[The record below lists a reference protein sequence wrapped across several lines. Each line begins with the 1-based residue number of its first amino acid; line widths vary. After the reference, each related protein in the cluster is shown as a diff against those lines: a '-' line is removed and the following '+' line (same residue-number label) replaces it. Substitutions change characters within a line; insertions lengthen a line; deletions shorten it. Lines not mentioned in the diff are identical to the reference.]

1 MSKNLFIAGTTLA
14 IAITLLA
21 IFIFDWRI
29 WFTLP
34 GMAMA
39 VTQIILAF
47 GFSAISL
54 RLKQAAFIKAGH
66 EGVAPLP
73 RWVLIWQ
80 IISVFLLILLSFIFY
95 LQSQQRNELAAM
107 FYDVVLVA

>member
-1 MSKNLFIAGTTLA
+1 MNKRLIEAGITLS

-21 IFIFDWRI
+21 IFIFGVQI

-39 VTQIILAF
+39 VIQVILAF

-54 RLKQAAFIKAGH
+54 RLKQAVFIKSGNT
-66 EGVAPLP
+66 GLMSLP
-73 RWVLIWQ
+73 RWVRVWQ
-80 IISVFLLILLSFIFY
+80 IISVVLFLMLVVIFY
-95 LQSQQRNELAAM
+95 LQSKE
-107 FYDVVLVA
+107 V